1 MSEKFSLEIISPEN
15 ILIKDQVSS
24 AIIPAFEGEMTI
36 LPDHVALITFL
47 RPGIVKFTGS
57 KEAEYFLEEG
67 IVEFSKNSLILL
79 SSTVLDVK
87 KLTKEKIAKMIDD
100 CKSQL
105 SKNDIDDKISYMI
118 SHKTEVLT
126 RIN

>member
-1 MSEKFSLEIISPEN
+1 MD
-15 ILIKDQVSS
+15 LIANAVKDIETDLHK
-24 AIIPAFEGEMTI
+24 A
-36 LPDHVALITFL
+36 
-47 RPGIVKFTGS
+47 
-57 KEAEYFLEEG
+57 
-67 IVEFSKNSLILL
+67 
-79 SSTVLDVK
+79 
-87 KLTKEKIAKMIDD
+87 KEKIAKMIDD

>member
-1 MSEKFSLEIISPEN
+1 MSDKFTVEIISPDKLVIKAEASEV
-15 ILIKDQVSS
+15 ILPS
-24 AIIPAFEGEMTI
+24 FEGEMTI
-36 LPDHVALITFL
+36 LPDHVSLITFL

-118 SHKTEVLT
+118 SHKTEVLS